1 MSVTTTRNS
10 HYDDAVDLLVKA
22 AALMNR
28 MGRSAEFVSQL
39 ESLRL
44 KYKRKRNFIKLL
56 EQRRQSLYPR

>member
-1 MSVTTTRNS
+1 
-10 HYDDAVDLLVKA
+10 
-22 AALMNR
+22 MNR
-28 MGRSAEFVSQL
+28 MGRSAEFVGQL